1 MSGFQRLT
9 GRISEEYDRAWLSV
23 PAGLLAGGGVFVYA
37 PVATDMA
44 TMLAIT
50 VFCISLWVGGP
61 VDPWFTGLLG
71 VGLIGT
77 AVSTDLA
84 LVGFRS
90 PATWL
95 VVLGI
100 LIGEAT
106 DQSGLATAV
115 ERRVLDALPGEAA
128 TNAKVAYRYMLAAF
142 SAAALGLIVVV
153 PSSLVRVLILG
164 PILISA
170 GRRFTDRGP
179 RVGLFLGPLFV
190 TYYAG
195 TGVLTGSLANII
207 ITGLIEANASASIGW
222 VEWAVWLGP
231 VMGLGRALVIA
242 SIAYVLY
249 RPRDTDAIESSRVQE
264 TGAADGTTTATDGSA
279 SDTDE
284 SASATDGLTSETD
297 EPTPG
302 TDESATPT
310 DPTSVRRMLAF
321 LLVGVVIWATDV
333 IHGLHPLYGAL
344 VVVLLAFTP
353 GIGVVDSDA
362 LAEADF
368 SIVFFLGA
376 IFAIA
381 EGLQRTGFTGVAA
394 ERILSYLPPDASLAV
409 VLAFVVVAS
418 MSLTF
423 LMEGLAVASV
433 LTPVFV
439 SFAAGA
445 GAPLAPVAMTEAV
458 ALNTYFF
465 PYQSAVLVAI
475 LGLDVVEPLELIRM
489 AAIYSLATLLV
500 LLPIQI
506 AVFVVLF

>member
-9 GRISEEYDRAWLSV
+9 GRIRDEYDREWLSV
-23 PAGLLAGGGVFVYA
+23 PVGLLAGAGVLLYA
-37 PVATDMA
+37 PVGAEMA

-71 VGLIGT
+71 VGLIGA

-106 DQSGLATAV
+106 DRSGLGAAV
-115 ERRVLDALPGEAA
+115 ERRVLAALPGEAA
-128 TNAKVAYRYMLAAF
+128 TDARVAYRYMLAAF

-170 GRRFTDRGP
+170 GERFADRRP

-207 ITGLIEANASASIGW
+207 ITGLVEANAGVAIGW

-231 VMGLGRALVIA
+231 VMGAGRAAVIA
-242 SIAYVLY
+242 AIAYVLY
-249 RPRDTDAIESSRVQE
+249 RPRDADAIEPSRTRV
-264 TGAADGTTTATDGSA
+264 TGDAVATDGA
-279 SDTDE
+279 TDTTDG
-284 SASATDGLTSETD
+284 ATDATDGAPS
-297 EPTPG
+297 G
-302 TDESATPT
+302 TDPAAPEIDRSA
-310 DPTSVRRMLAF
+310 VRRMLAF

-344 VVVLLAFTP
+344 VVVLLAFAP
-353 GIGVVDSDA
+353 GVGVVDADA
-362 LAEADF
+362 LADADF

-381 EGLQRTGFTGVAA
+381 EGLQRTGFTDAA
-394 ERILSYLPPDASLAV
+394 ARQILSYLPPDASLAV

-445 GAPLAPVAMTEAV
+445 GAPLVPVAMTEAV

-475 LGLDVVEPLELIRM
+475 LGLDVVEPLELVKM
-489 AAIYSLATLLV
+489 AAVCSLATLLV

-506 AVFVVLF
+506 AVFAVLF

>member
-1 MSGFQRLT
+1 MSGFERLT
-9 GRISEEYDRAWLSV
+9 GRIGDEYDSAWLSV
-23 PAGLLAGGGVFVYA
+23 PAGLLAGAGVLRYA
-37 PVATDMA
+37 PVGSEMA

-71 VGLIGT
+71 VGLIGA

-106 DQSGLATAV
+106 DRSGLGTAV
-115 ERRVLDALPGEAA
+115 ERRVLDALPGAAA
-128 TNAKVAYRYMLAAF
+128 TDATVAYRYMLVAF

-170 GRRFTDRGP
+170 GERFADRRP

-207 ITGLIEANASASIGW
+207 ITGLIESNAGVSIGW

-242 SIAYVLY
+242 VIAYVLY
-249 RPRDTDAIESSRVQE
+249 RPRDADAIEPSRASE
-264 TGAADGTTTATDGSA
+264 TENAVATDGA
-279 SDTDE
+279 TD
-284 SASATDGLTSETD
+284 ATDGAASGTD
-297 EPTPG
+297 EPT
-302 TDESATPT
+302 SAPEI
-310 DPTSVRRMLAF
+310 DRSAVRRMLGF
-321 LLVGVVIWATDV
+321 LLVGVAIWATDV

-353 GIGVVDSDA
+353 GVGVVDADA
-362 LAEADF
+362 LADADF

-381 EGLQRTGFTGVAA
+381 EGLQRTGFTDAA
-394 ERILSYLPPDASLAV
+394 AQQILSYLPADASLPV

-445 GAPLAPVAMTEAV
+445 GAPLVPVAMTEAV

-475 LGLDVVEPLELIRM
+475 LGLDVVEPLELVKM
-489 AAIYSLATLLV
+489 AAVCSLATLLV

-506 AVFVVLF
+506 GVFAVLF